1 MSDELG
7 EPHVLL
13 IGASL
18 LDTKGIPSAGLEPG
32 TSNPAFIRSA
42 RGGTARNVAEN
53 LALLGAEA
61 ILLTAVGDDITG
73 LRLMQDTAAAGVNI
87 DYVQVLTGQNTGGYM
102 ALLNPDGTLA
112 VAMDD
117 TAVMQNVSSDF
128 LQAHE
133 FLFAQAGMVFVDG
146 SVLPEALN
154 TAVNLARKHHIPL
167 CADPSSSRLSKRI
180 TPHLAHLHLIVP
192 NEPEAAAICQQPY
205 EGHDEEKSLLLARQL
220 NQRGVDIAVITQKD
234 FGIVYAT
241 AEESGYLPAH
251 YHEMVDSTG
260 TGDAVTAAII
270 FGLLNQLDPI
280 ECIRLG
286 AAAAGLTLQTTET
299 VVPNLSLDMLYDHLV

>member
-1 MSDELG
+1 MSEQ
-7 EPHVLL
+7 HVLI

-18 LDTKGIPSAGLEPG
+18 IDTKGMPSAGLEPG
-32 TSNPAFIRSA
+32 TSNPAFIRST

-73 LRLMQDTAAAGVNI
+73 IRLMKDTAVSGVNI
-87 DYVQVLTGQNTGGYM
+87 DYVQMLTGENTGGYM
-102 ALLNPDGTLA
+102 AVLNPDGTLA

-117 TAVMQNVSSDF
+117 TAVMAHVSPDF

-133 FLFAQAGMVFVDG
+133 FLFEDAAMIFVDG
-146 SVLPEALN
+146 SISVEALH
-154 TAVNLARKHHIPL
+154 TAVLLAQKHGVPL
-167 CADPSSSRLSKRI
+167 CADPSSTRLAHKI
-180 TPHLAHLHLIVP
+180 VPHLSHLHLIVP
-192 NEPEAAAICQQPY
+192 NEPEAAAICHQ
-205 EGHDEEKSLLLARQL
+205 EFFGHDEEQSIMMARQL
-220 NQRGVDIAVITQKD
+220 TQLGVHIAVITQAD

-241 AEESGYLPAH
+241 AEESGYLPAK
-251 YHEMVDSTG
+251 YTEMVDSTG

-270 FGLLNQLDPI
+270 FGILNDLDPI

-286 AAAAGLTLQTTET
+286 AAAAGLTLQSTET
-299 VVPNLSLDMLYDHLV
+299 VVPDLSLDMLYEHF

>member
-1 MSDELG
+1 MSEQ
-7 EPHVLL
+7 HVLI

-18 LDTKGIPSAGLEPG
+18 IDTKGIPTAGLEPG
-32 TSNPAFIRSA
+32 TSNPAYIRST

-73 LRLMQDTAAAGVNI
+73 IRLMQDTAVSGVNV
-87 DYVQVLTGQNTGGYM
+87 DYVQILTGQNTGGYM
-102 ALLNPDGTLA
+102 AVLNPDGTLA

-117 TAVMQNVSSDF
+117 TAVMVNVSPDF
-128 LQAHE
+128 LLAHE
-133 FLFAQAGMVFVDG
+133 FLFEDAAMIFVDG
-146 SVLPEALN
+146 SVPPEALD
-154 TAVNLARKHHIPL
+154 TAVSLAQKHRVPL
-167 CADPSSSRLSKRI
+167 CADPSSTRLAHKIVPYLSRLY
-180 TPHLAHLHLIVP
+180 LVVP
-192 NEPEAAAICQQPY
+192 NEAEAAAICQEPFL
-205 EGHDEEKSLLLARQL
+205 GHDEEKSIMRARQL
-220 NQRGVDIAVITQKD
+220 TQRGVHIAVITQVD

-241 AEESGYLPAH
+241 AEESGYLPAK
-251 YHEMVDSTG
+251 YNEMVDSTG

-270 FGLLNQLDPI
+270 FGILNELDPI

-299 VVPNLSLDMLYDHLV
+299 VVPDLSLDMLYDHLI